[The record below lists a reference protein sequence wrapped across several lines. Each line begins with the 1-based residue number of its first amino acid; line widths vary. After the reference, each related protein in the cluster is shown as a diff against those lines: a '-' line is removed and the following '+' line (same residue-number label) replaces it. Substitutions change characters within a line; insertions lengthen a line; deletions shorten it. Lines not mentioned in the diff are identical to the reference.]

1 MRGATRMPLFLILS
15 SQTAKW
21 YQNRKQ
27 GGYGAYMGNR
37 KSVSTKKL
45 IHLFSCCNP
54 DLYRDT
60 GIEQCN
66 PKGFLLRLGNIISLF
81 RNFYKCFNK
90 IYVDFYNFRILFV
103 VIFMFFST
111 FCNFDKF
118 FKTLFS

>member
-1 MRGATRMPLFLILS
+1 M
-15 SQTAKW
+15 
-21 YQNRKQ
+21 KQ

-66 PKGFLLRLGNIISLF
+66 PKGFLLRLRNIISLF

-90 IYVDFYNFRILFV
+90 IVCV
-103 VIFMFFST
+103 
-111 FCNFDKF
+111 
-118 FKTLFS
+118 

>member
-1 MRGATRMPLFLILS
+1 MRGATRTPLFSILS
-15 SQTAKW
+15 SRTVNCQSW
-21 YQNRKQ
+21 KQ
-27 GGYGAYMGNR
+27 CGYGAYMGNR

-66 PKGFLLRLGNIISLF
+66 PKGFLLRLRNIISLF

>member
-1 MRGATRMPLFLILS
+1 MPLFSILS
-15 SQTAKW
+15 SQTVNK
-21 YQNRKQ
+21 YQSMKQ

-66 PKGFLLRLGNIISLF
+66 PKGFLLRLRNIISLF